1 MDRDPAFVF
10 WLGQVLDDAGHL
22 PLPAKSIGGAS
33 ALLDQLNLEIDLL
46 IMDRSLEGAPAF
58 ADTLRRS
65 QGHLKVIAV
74 IDEGE
79 EPISAFTHY
88 NETPDSEEPP
98 ESSGSVAF
106 HPRVHQRY
114 SRKEDGPAGCIR
126 QARRRDPVL
135 HSRQVDSPSS
145 P

>member
-46 IMDRSLEGAPAF
+46 IMDRSLEGASAF

-79 EPISAFTHY
+79 EPISAFTEVDASECRPT
-88 NETPDSEEPP
+88 NPDE
-98 ESSGSVAF
+98 V
-106 HPRVHQRY
+106 
-114 SRKEDGPAGCIR
+114 SRKRWLQTIKRVFDEPS
-126 QARRRDPVL
+126 RDTL
-135 HSRQVDSPSS
+135 SAHT
-145 P
+145 